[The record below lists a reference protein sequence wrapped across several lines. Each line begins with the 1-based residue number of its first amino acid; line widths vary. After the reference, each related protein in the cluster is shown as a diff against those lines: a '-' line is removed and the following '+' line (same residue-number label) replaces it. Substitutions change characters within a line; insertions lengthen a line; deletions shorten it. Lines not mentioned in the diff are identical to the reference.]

1 MTEGSRPSRS
11 SFPCR
16 GFKQTSSLS
25 SQGEENGRLEF
36 GGFGDPGTK
45 VGVYRYEDLSG
56 GLASPSSILA
66 INSFEAH
73 VDSIPND
80 TFQVD
85 CEIHFRWEPDGWW
98 SINNPLGADP
108 LPAGEH
114 NSTFFQPIIIP
125 NQPFIDTQGFAFRE
139 QTFKQSNRRFHL
151 TPTWSLSHAPVGEF
165 NLVSGDQQQP
175 AGEADL
181 LSVVTQ
187 VVVNNAQDRAQ
198 NFNLS
203 FRSALT
209 GDPAPVKIGDV
220 TSDQFDFVI
229 SANTS
234 QVYSLDPRGF
244 PLQVNWG
251 TLTSEGHLG
260 VATNFVSILEAGGAG
275 SPAGTKAWVLLDS
288 LPSRAAMTTWSV
300 VPGTVSQS

>member
-1 MTEGSRPSRS
+1 MTEGSRPSSS

-125 NQPFIDTQGFAFRE
+125 NQPFIVRWPRLVGQLGGL
-139 QTFKQSNRRFHL
+139 FKMYSSCHSYRQNLLGQIFL
-151 TPTWSLSHAPVGEF
+151 SL
-165 NLVSGDQQQP
+165 
-175 AGEADL
+175 L
-181 LSVVTQ
+181 L
-187 VVVNNAQDRAQ
+187 R
-198 NFNLS
+198 L
-203 FRSALT
+203 
-209 GDPAPVKIGDV
+209 
-220 TSDQFDFVI
+220 
-229 SANTS
+229 
-234 QVYSLDPRGF
+234 
-244 PLQVNWG
+244 
-251 TLTSEGHLG
+251 
-260 VATNFVSILEAGGAG
+260 
-275 SPAGTKAWVLLDS
+275 
-288 LPSRAAMTTWSV
+288 
-300 VPGTVSQS
+300 